1 MEKCFRSVI
10 ILFELMFGFNN
21 KISVFKNKEGD

>member
-1 MEKCFRSVI
+1 MEKCFNGVI

-21 KISVFKNKEGD
+21 KISVFKNKEVD